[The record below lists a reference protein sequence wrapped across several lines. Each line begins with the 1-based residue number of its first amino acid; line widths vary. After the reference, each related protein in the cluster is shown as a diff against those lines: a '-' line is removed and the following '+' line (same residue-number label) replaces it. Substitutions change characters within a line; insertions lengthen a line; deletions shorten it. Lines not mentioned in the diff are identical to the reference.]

1 MRFLREPVQIIR
13 ADLRVYLIMNV
24 IMYGSSLA
32 GFVTALIFPDLNAT
46 QVASLENDGTADLV
60 VSLLNNVWLFA
71 LVILGVNTLTVGVL
85 SILLPSMI
93 VPFAGVAI
101 FAYQAFEPF
110 RATWWSRTV
119 MAGDQVVRRCS
130 WWSRTSAA
138 ATTSP
143 MRQGQP
149 RQRRSALKLVLSRLL
164 ARSPRQR
171 RAPWTAL

>member
-101 FAYQAFEPF
+101 FAYQAF
-110 RATWWSRTV
+110 ASYS
-119 MAGDQVVRRCS
+119 VRRVETVRQTLRREAQL
-130 WWSRTSAA
+130 RTSGL
-138 ATTSP
+138 TCCG
-143 MRQGQP
+143 R
-149 RQRRSALKLVLSRLL
+149 RLL
-164 ARSPRQR
+164 PLPLFVGARAR
-171 RAPWTAL
+171 